1 MPQYSYQPAPG
12 LPIRRTSFGGTA
24 QEFADAL
31 AEDCRADHG
40 VDPDVKVWDGSVTER
55 PTATAR

>member
-1 MPQYSYQPAPG
+1 MPQYSYQSAPG
-12 LPIRRTSFGGTA
+12 LPIRRTTYSGTA

-40 VDPDVKVWDGSVTER
+40 VAPDVKVWAGPITEA
-55 PTATAR
+55 PTATAS